1 MYPISNAFLTAVKAN
16 TRKYYWTGRITTKDG
31 VVYEFDQ
38 DDMVKGSGYITSQC
52 CGSTEIELGTV
63 YAAEM
68 GISLFSDIDRYTLED
83 AIVTLSYHLQVAGG
97 SYEEVPMGIF
107 EVSEANRKAKCLEI
121 KAYDYMVR
129 FEKAFNG
136 FEAIGNAFD
145 FMNLCASACKVEL
158 AQTRADIEAMPNGME
173 NLSIYTDNDIETF
186 RDVLFYVG
194 QVLGGFFVINRSGQL
209 ELKKYGNQPVLTV
222 ERRHRFTSSF
232 SDFITRYT
240 AVSSTNLRTQIA
252 EYYALDPDDGLTM
265 NLGVNPLLQFGLDE
279 TREQLVRNILADL
292 SVVNY
297 VPFDSDT
304 IGNPALDVGD
314 ILSFSGGQADATKY
328 ACITSNSIKIGGR
341 QTIKCVGKN
350 PKLSRAKSKNDKN
363 ISGLLNQIEA
373 GRIGIHTFINASA
386 FTVADVD
393 TKIISIQFATSED
406 NHAQFF
412 GQVIVDV
419 SAEAVKRS
427 AEASGEVVIP
437 SVNVDEIPAE
447 GLAGEAGEGN
457 AEAPVVIGATE
468 EQTLTVTLPVTWTE
482 DGHADV
488 IFTFEFNDEIV
499 EIHHPQENWH
509 SGKHTILLY
518 YPIENVVANYTNT
531 FNVYMRCSGGTGFV
545 DTGWCIASISG
556 QSMGASAAWDG
567 TINVEEYVSRFGFGA
582 GTEAGRLRVKNFV
595 DSSEWEV
602 KETMRRAYSDVMAR
616 RISIGGFA
624 MPVDVSGSNS

>member
-1 MYPISNAFLTAVKAN
+1 
-16 TRKYYWTGRITTKDG
+16 
-31 VVYEFDQ
+31 
-38 DDMVKGSGYITSQC
+38 
-52 CGSTEIELGTV
+52 
-63 YAAEM
+63 
-68 GISLFSDIDRYTLED
+68 
-83 AIVTLSYHLQVAGG
+83 
-97 SYEEVPMGIF
+97 MGIF
-107 EVSEANRKAKCLEI
+107 EVSEANRKARCLEI

-129 FEKAFNG
+129 FEKSFNG
-136 FEAIGNAFD
+136 FEAVGNAFD
-145 FMNLCASACKVEL
+145 FMNLCASACRVEL
-158 AQTRADIEAMPNGME
+158 AQTREEIEAMPNGME

-186 RDVLFYVG
+186 RDVLYHVG
-194 QVLGGFFVINRSGQL
+194 QVLGGFFAINRYGQL
-209 ELKKYGNQPVLTV
+209 ELRKYGNQPVLTV

-240 AVSSTNLRTQIA
+240 AVSSTNFRTQTA

-279 TREQLVRNILADL
+279 TREQLIRNILADL
-292 SVVNY
+292 TAVNY

-314 ILSFSGGQADATKY
+314 ILSFSGGQADAAKY
-328 ACITSNSIKIGGR
+328 ACITSNSIKVGGR

-350 PKLSRAKSKNDKN
+350 PKLSQAKSKNDKN

-373 GRIGIHTFINASA
+373 GRIEIHTFTNASA

-419 SAEAVKRS
+419 YAEPVMRS
-427 AEASGEVVIP
+427 AMASGDVVIP
-437 SVNVDEIPAE
+437 SVNVNRVEEEEPD
-447 GLAGEAGEGN
+447 
-457 AEAPVVIGATE
+457 VIGATE
-468 EQTLTVTLPVTWTE
+468 EQTITVSLPMTWTE

-488 IFTFEFNDEIV
+488 TFTFEFNDEIV

-509 SGKHTILLY
+509 SRKHTILLY
-518 YPIENVVANYTNT
+518 YPVENVVADYTNT
-531 FNVYMRCSGGTGFV
+531 FNVYMRVSGGTGFV

-567 TINVEEYVSRFGFGA
+567 NINVEEYVSRFGFGT
-582 GTEAGRLRVKNFV
+582 GLEAGRLKVKGFV
-595 DSSEWEV
+595 DSSEWEIR
-602 KETMRRAYSDVMAR
+602 ETMRRDYSDVLAGKTM
-616 RISIGGFA
+616 IGGFA
-624 MPVDVSGSNS
+624 MPVEVSGSNK